1 LNNVSSS
8 HIAPLIKSSSASGGA
23 AVQLQNTCAGNVIA
37 PQVYGKAS
45 TVTLG
50 IQVIGT
56 SDSRNTYDVGG
67 INSSAVA
74 GGYTNKC
81 TRNGVSALSSATMVP
96 TYSGTNL
103 VTGCAG

>member
-1 LNNVSSS
+1 LNGVISS
-8 HIAPLIKSSSASGGA
+8 HIAPLIKSSSASGAA
-23 AVQLQNTCAGNVIA
+23 AVQLNGTCTGNVIA

-50 IQVIGT
+50 IQVVGAG
-56 SDSRNTYDVGG
+56 DARNTYDVGG
-67 INSSAVA
+67 INSAAVA

-81 TRNGVSALSSATMVP
+81 TRAGVTALSSATMVP